1 MKELILAKAI
11 SIYLQ
16 DATLARL
23 DREVERQAALDRL
36 AGKAGRAVASRSSVI
51 QDLVEQG
58 LSTPG
63 IFTLQE
69 LRALIEPVARQFGA
83 ARVSLFGSYA
93 KGCATAGSDVDV
105 LLEKGDIQGM
115 RVLDF
120 QDELAKTLGR
130 SVDVVTTEA
139 ASPRF
144 LAAIEQ
150 DAVVVFDR
158 CAG

>member
-1 MKELILAKAI
+1 M
-11 SIYLQ
+11 
-16 DATLARL
+16 
-23 DREVERQAALDRL
+23 
-36 AGKAGRAVASRSSVI
+36 
-51 QDLVEQG
+51 
-58 LSTPG
+58 
-63 IFTLQE
+63 
-69 LRALIEPVARQFGA
+69 
-83 ARVSLFGSYA
+83 SLFGSYA

-105 LLEKGDIQGM
+105 LLEKGDIKGM

-120 QDELAKTLGR
+120 QDELAKKLGR